1 MYKNKFIKNKLEY
14 YLYNFLK
21 KKKFNNPSNS
31 KILVECAEDPFYL
44 MIFGL
49 IVNKNYHKKNIKIYQ
64 SRNFNVG
71 EADNLFSSILK
82 RLLRPLLTYK
92 YRELY
97 KIFCNEEVGFNR
109 GALRN
114 PALHFDSFK
123 KALKIWKNLDTTQDL
138 IDLKIDNILLG
149 DLIYDT
155 YLRFRPAPTIDLKS
169 KYLLFLIFKALIV
182 HNESINCF
190 KKHAFDIV
198 MMSYSTYILNGILA
212 RVALEKNIEV
222 FTFGNVQEVS
232 KKLSKEDPYQTKY
245 SNNYKEEFS
254 ELGNGVKL
262 KELTRKII
270 NEKFSGKIIS
280 SISYMKQSSYHES
293 LVETVDLSGF
303 IVIYLHDFYD
313 SPHIYRWMIFPDFY
327 IWLTYTIEYFLINN
341 IKFCIKPHPNAL
353 PDNKEIIERIK
364 MSYPN
369 VHFLDSKISNLQL
382 VKSGIIGGLTV
393 YGTIGHELP
402 YFDIPIVSCGDNPHV
417 SFSFCK
423 TAKNID
429 EYENYILDMSKS
441 KLTKINKDEI
451 LSFYY
456 MHNLN
461 YTDEELNI
469 NESVNIIRGLMLSN
483 NLNMKTIKEIKK
495 LDHLINN
502 SKLSI
507 LNN

>member
-1 MYKNKFIKNKLEY
+1 MYKNKFIKNKLEN
-14 YLYNFLK
+14 YLCNLLK
-21 KKKFNNPSNS
+21 KKKFNNPSKR

-44 MIFGL
+44 IIFGL
-49 IVNKNYHKKNIKIYQ
+49 IINKNYNKKNIKIYQ

-71 EADNLFSSILK
+71 EADHLFSSTLK
-82 RLLRPLLTYK
+82 RLLRPLVTYK

-97 KIFCNEEVGFNR
+97 KIFCHEEVGFNR
-109 GALRN
+109 GDLVN
-114 PALHFDSFK
+114 PKLLLASFK
-123 KALKIWKNLDTTQDL
+123 KALKIWKKLDTTQDL

-169 KYLLFLIFKALIV
+169 KYLLFLIFKAIIV
-182 HNESINCF
+182 YRESINCF
-190 KKHAFDIV
+190 EKNTFDVV
-198 MMSYSTYILNGILA
+198 MMSYSTYITNGILA

-222 FTFGNVQEVS
+222 FTFGNLQEVS

-245 SNNYKEEFS
+245 SSNYKQEFS
-254 ELGNGVKL
+254 QLSNGVKL
-262 KELTRKII
+262 NELSKKII

-280 SISYMKQSSYHES
+280 SISYMKESSYHES

-327 IWLTYTIEYFLINN
+327 IWLTYTIEYFLKNK

-364 MSYPN
+364 ISYPT
-369 VHFLDSKISNLQL
+369 VHFLDPKISNLQL

-402 YFDIPIVSCGDNPHV
+402 YFGIPVVSCGDNPHV

-429 EYENYILDMSKS
+429 EYKNYLLDMSKTN
-441 KLTKINKDEI
+441 LTKINKDEV
-451 LSFYY
+451 LSFFY

-461 YTDEELNI
+461 YTADELNF
-469 NESVNIIRGLMLSN
+469 NKSVNIIRSMMGSN
-483 NLNMKTIKEIKK
+483 NLDLKIIKEIKK
-495 LDHLINN
+495 LDNFINN
-502 SKLSI
+502 SQLSI